1 MAGNE
6 KNRNASGRYGAG
18 IRSGQNLPSERKPY
32 GGLRTRQLSSG
43 RPKSRGGALT
53 KRESTAVAERQ
64 RDVQWE
70 AGVQRVRHGVD
81 RPMLVAILLLL
92 CLGTIMVFSASY
104 PNAITGKGDATYY
117 IRRQL
122 LWLAAGGVCMTILAS
137 LPYQIYKKFTPEV
150 AVVSILLL
158 ALVLVMGTAQGVAKR
173 WIYVGGV
180 SVQPSEIA
188 KLAVVMTLAWYIDR
202 HAEEAARCTNKRKRL
217 FITIIMP
224 GIIMA
229 VFCGMV
235 LLEKHLS
242 GTVIIALL
250 ALIVIFLGGAKLYQM
265 ALYYAI
271 PGGLAGGVYLLT
283 NEYALKRILTHADEN
298 ADVLKEA
305 WQTTQGLYAIGSGGL
320 LGAGLGESNLKYNYV
335 SEAQNDFIFTIW
347 CEEMGYVGAIILIA
361 LYGFFVWRGMTIAK
375 RAPDMFSSLVAFG
388 ITCQVGVQAMLNILV
403 VTDLIP
409 NTGIALPFF
418 SYGGSSLILLMCE
431 MGILLSISKHSF
443 QKNK

>member
-1 MAGNE
+1 
-6 KNRNASGRYGAG
+6 
-18 IRSGQNLPSERKPY
+18 
-32 GGLRTRQLSSG
+32 
-43 RPKSRGGALT
+43 
-53 KRESTAVAERQ
+53 
-64 RDVQWE
+64 
-70 AGVQRVRHGVD
+70 
-81 RPMLVAILLLL
+81 MLVIILILL
-92 CLGTIMVFSASY
+92 CLGTVMVFSASY
-104 PNAITGKGDATYY
+104 PNAITEKGDATYY

-122 LWLAAGGVCMTILAS
+122 LWLAAGGVLMTVLAA
-137 LPYQIYKKFTPEV
+137 LPYQIYKKFTLPV
-150 AVVSILLL
+150 AVVSLLLL
-158 ALVLVMGTAQGVAKR
+158 ALVFVMGTAQGVAKR

-188 KLAVVMTLAWYIDR
+188 KLVVAMVLAWYIDK
-202 HAEEAARCTNKRKRL
+202 HADEAAKCTNKKRKL
-217 FITIIMP
+217 FITIIVP
-224 GIIMA
+224 GAIMFL
-229 VFCGMV
+229 FCGMV

-242 GTVIIALL
+242 GTVIIALISL
-250 ALIVIFLGGAKLYQM
+250 AVIFLGGAKISQM
-265 ALYYAI
+265 ALCYGI
-271 PGGLAGGVYLLT
+271 PIVVGGLGYLLT
-283 NEYALKRILTHADEN
+283 NEYALKRILTHSDEN

-347 CEEMGYVGAIILIA
+347 CEEMGLVGALILIA

-375 RAPDMFSSLVAFG
+375 HAPDTFSSLVAFG
-388 ITCQVGVQAMLNILV
+388 ITCQIGIQAMLNILV